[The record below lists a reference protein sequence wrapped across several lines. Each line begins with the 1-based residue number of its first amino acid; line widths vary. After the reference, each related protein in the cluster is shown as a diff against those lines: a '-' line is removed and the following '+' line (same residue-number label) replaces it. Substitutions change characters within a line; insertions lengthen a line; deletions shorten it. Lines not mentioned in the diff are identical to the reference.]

1 MTEASTYKLTKLT
14 NLQIYENI
22 GPFPKNYHIS
32 DSFYSILFGT
42 GYAGWLQLRSGGRVF
57 LLLLGGFKSPMK
69 GVERVIPVD
78 SALELMLMFATLV
91 LLIVNS
97 SHGKK

>member
-1 MTEASTYKLTKLT
+1 MKWWKS
-14 NLQIYENI
+14 
-22 GPFPKNYHIS
+22 
-32 DSFYSILFGT
+32 
-42 GYAGWLQLRSGGRVF
+42 F